1 MKFYKKLAVAVSSVL
16 VSFSFQANAATSIA
30 KEAVY
35 FNVDSG
41 SAEITL
47 NSVDAKA
54 SWVSESMGF
63 LGWTHFSKWGFMD
76 LKKGQ
81 SVTITLDATAQAGVH
96 PATTVW
102 YRNTKKKAN
111 DPSLYYMDAHSYNQS
126 GSVSVRGATDE
137 TTKAPVDDIIREFV
151 ANAVDA
157 DGLGD
162 KFDVNG
168 VSYGPYMPL
177 GYNTPGF
184 NNATKL
190 NDKPAAPGKVTMTFT
205 APKTGVYQFAVGAL
219 KPDASF
225 TPVSATAGNKID
237 IKVSVSMK

>member
-1 MKFYKKLAVAVSSVL
+1 MKFYKKLVIAVSASLL
-16 VSFSFQANAATSIA
+16 VPFSFHANAATSIV

-47 NSVDAKA
+47 DTVDAKA

-76 LKKGQ
+76 LKKDQ
-81 SVTITLDATAQAGVH
+81 KVTITLDGTATAGIH

-111 DPSLYYMDAHSYNQS
+111 DPALYYMDAHSYNQS
-126 GSVSVRGATDE
+126 ASVSIRGATDE

-162 KFDVNG
+162 KFVVDG

-184 NNATKL
+184 NNASKTY
-190 NDKPAAPGKVTMTFT
+190 DKTPGKVALTFT

-225 TPVSATAGNKID
+225 LATSATTGTKVS
-237 IKVSVSMK
+237 IKVSVSVK

>member
-1 MKFYKKLAVAVSSVL
+1 MKFYKKFAVAVSTVL
-16 VSFSFQANAATSIA
+16 FSFSFQANAATSIV
-30 KEAVY
+30 KEAVH

-47 NSVDAKA
+47 SNIDAKA

-81 SVTITLDATAQAGVH
+81 KVTITLDGTATAGIH

-111 DPSLYYMDAHSYNQS
+111 DNALYYMDAHSYNQS
-126 GSVSVRGATDE
+126 ASVSVRGATDE

-151 ANAVDA
+151 ANTVDA
-157 DGLGD
+157 DSLGD
-162 KFDVNG
+162 KFVVDG

-184 NNATKL
+184 NNASKTY
-190 NDKPAAPGKVTMTFT
+190 DKVPGKVALTFT
-205 APKTGVYQFAVGAL
+205 ASKTGVYQFAVGAL
-219 KPDASF
+219 KPDANF
-225 TPVSATAGNKID
+225 VPVSATAGNKID
-237 IKVSVSMK
+237 IKVSISVK